1 MIHPPSQ
8 ALDVEFDVSGEEV
21 EDGRFGQGTAV
32 AAEFG
37 DQVGSEFLLD
47 DSMAGF
53 AVIDMRFGDGDV
65 GVEAAVE
72 VGGAGGDVVHL
83 GVVREVHGLRCVAH
97 QAVDGSTHFGRV
109 ELGRAGRRL
118 DELAAVDVK
127 LAVGKPEHVAGEDGL
142 GLLVDDADVV
152 LGVARGVDHEQ
163 FAAAELDGQAF
174 VGVDDA
180 LGRDGQDVAVDV
192 LDVVLAVNRG
202 DAGDKLGGLG
212 HVARAARM
220 DDELGVR
227 EFAHERAG
235 AAGVVEVDMGED
247 DVIDSIAAE
256 ADLVQ
261 RFLHIGQRVVAA
273 GIDEGNAAVVDDH
286 VDGGQDGAH
295 IAGVEGDDAVVVI
308 SPVEHFHTPAY

>member
-8 ALDVEFDVSGEEV
+8 ALDVEFDVGGKEV
-21 EDGRFGQGTAV
+21 EDGRFGQRTAV

-53 AVIDMRFGDGDV
+53 AVVDMHFGDGDV
-65 GVEAAVE
+65 GVEAAVQ
-72 VGGAGGDVVHL
+72 VDGLRRHIGDL
-83 GVVREVHGLRCVAH
+83 RVVREVHGLRAVAH
-97 QAVDGSTHFGRV
+97 QAVDGSAHFGGI

-142 GLLVDDADVV
+142 GFLVDDADVV

-163 FAAAELDGQAF
+163 FAAAELDSQSF
-174 VGVDDA
+174 VSVDDA

-192 LDVVLAVNRG
+192 VDVVLAINGG

-220 DDELGVR
+220 DDQFGVG
-227 EFAHERAG
+227 EFAHERPG

-261 RFLHIGQRVVAA
+261 RFQHIGQRVVAA
-273 GIDEGNAAVVDDH
+273 GIDEGDPAVVDDH

-295 IAGVEGDDAVVVI
+295 VAGVEGDDAVVVV